1 MGSSVVFVLLHSRG
15 CEEGTT
21 VLNDGSAPESLLGGY
36 WAAARNLSPN
46 VARHSASPPNRA

>member
-1 MGSSVVFVLLHSRG
+1 MGLSVVFLLLRGRG

-36 WAAARNLSPN
+36 
-46 VARHSASPPNRA
+46 